1 MNRMF
6 LATLAG
12 AATAAV
18 LAVLIFGLALGPF
31 FAANVGSA
39 TGVSKDPPALV
50 WVLLARLPLALMLAL
65 AISKWGDSTS
75 LAGGARV
82 GAIFGFLVTSGFDL
96 TTYGFTNVSNLPATL
111 LGIIVSTAVFAMEG
125 AVIGSVLGRGSE

>member
-1 MNRMF
+1 MNRML

-12 AATAAV
+12 AVTAAV
-18 LAVLIFGLALGPF
+18 LGFLIFGLALGPF

-39 TGVSKDPPALV
+39 TGVSKDPPALL
-50 WVLLARLPLALMLAL
+50 WVLLARLPLALILAL
-65 AISKWGDSTS
+65 TISKWGDSTS

-96 TTYGFTNVSNLPATL
+96 TMYGFTNVSNLPATL
-111 LGIIVSTAVFAMEG
+111 LGIVVSTAVFAVEG
-125 AVIGSVLGRGSE
+125 AVIGSVLGRRRE

>member
-1 MNRMF
+1 MYKLL
-6 LATLAG
+6 LATVAG
-12 AATAAV
+12 AVTAAV
-18 LAVLIFGLALGPF
+18 LGFLIFGLVMGPF

-50 WVLLARLPLALMLAL
+50 WVFLARLPLALMLAL

-82 GAIFGFLVTSGFDL
+82 GAIFGFLVTAGFDL
-96 TTYGFTNVSNLPATL
+96 TMYGMTNLSNLTATL
-111 LGIIVSTAVFAMEG
+111 VGIVVSTAVWAVEG

>member
-1 MNRMF
+1 MNRML

-12 AATAAV
+12 AVTSVV
-18 LAVLIFGLALGPF
+18 LALLVFGLALGPF

-50 WVLLARLPLALMLAL
+50 WVLLARLPLALLLAM

-75 LAGGARV
+75 LAGGAKV
-82 GAIFGFLVTSGFDL
+82 GAIFGFLVTSGVDL
-96 TTYGFTNVSNLPATL
+96 TMYGTMNLSNLTATL
-111 LGIIVSTAVFAMEG
+111 AGIVVSTAVWAMEG
-125 AVIGSVLGRGSE
+125 AVIGSVLGTGSV